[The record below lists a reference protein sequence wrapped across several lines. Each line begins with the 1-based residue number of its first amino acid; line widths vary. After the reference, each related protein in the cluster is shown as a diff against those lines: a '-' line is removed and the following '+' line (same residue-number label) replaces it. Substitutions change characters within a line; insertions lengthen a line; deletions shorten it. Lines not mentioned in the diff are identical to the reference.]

1 MIGGRPFFQPR
12 RHMSELDLPLPANH
26 GFLHVWGF
34 KLKTPVIDCR
44 AVRIPTNQCRQRA
57 DRDFV
62 PSSSQYEN
70 DSVGGFRGMAEGG
83 EFESRDSNWRR
94 QVSPVGH
101 RTQSWLPSLWAGI
114 AIVPSGELCSWRVP
128 TRFSTVS
135 LTVFSEIMKPR
146 QF

>member
-70 DSVGGFRGMAEGG
+70 DSVGGFRGWLKAGSSSHVIRTGGAKFLLSGIVLSRGFPLYGLELPSYRLENCVAG
-83 EFESRDSNWRR
+83 EFPQDF
-94 QVSPVGH
+94 Q
-101 RTQSWLPSLWAGI
+101 L
-114 AIVPSGELCSWRVP
+114 
-128 TRFSTVS
+128 
-135 LTVFSEIMKPR
+135 
-146 QF
+146 